1 MRQFV
6 FGIRPNESH
15 YFRPA
20 ILTNPFLEIFKN
32 NVEINCIKC
41 SRACFTPTLSDWT
54 RESKQLDER
63 FFKEFYF

>member
-32 NVEINCIKC
+32 NEKKNSNLTLKKIITIFHAITIILIK
-41 SRACFTPTLSDWT
+41 
-54 RESKQLDER
+54 
-63 FFKEFYF
+63 